1 MELISNVVNY
11 DRLGDLYIQI
21 LEDLSN
27 ILEKSY
33 GPYGSNTLI
42 QNQPGV
48 APFYTKDG
56 HTILGSVKYHNI
68 IEKSIVSNIL
78 SITEYIVK
86 HVGDGTTSAVL
97 LSYEILKNLKE
108 YMKEYPEIQPVRLV
122 QSFNKAVE
130 VICECIKNH
139 GREFDIEKKDP
150 YYISMISTNGDDEVS
165 QQIQTLYKELG
176 KELYI
181 SLNVA
186 STKDDVVNIYDG
198 LVLETGLI
206 EECYINEPIKKV
218 AKIDNPHI
226 YAFRDPVDTPEMM
239 TYFEKIILENIVNPW
254 NKKDAKGII
263 PTVILAPVI
272 SRDSSGIMNIVM
284 DMMSKMNGP
293 MIKMR
298 PPLLILTQIDSTDMD
313 MYIDISQMCGCP
325 IIQKYIDLKKQKADQ
340 EAGTA
345 PTIDTITEFYGTA
358 EGVEADQYKT
368 TFFNPERM
376 FEKNENGELV
386 ATDYYDNIVAYLET
400 EIEKAYKNHEDS
412 KTIYHLKKRLN
423 SLKAT
428 FVEWFVGGVSQS
440 DRDAR
445 KGAIEDAVK
454 NCRSAARDG
463 VGFGAN
469 FEGFRASIEASIP
482 SDYPNHNVITDCFG
496 IINKAYNILVRKLYN
511 IKEAPYI
518 NATSAPKNLLN
529 PELPVLSSIK
539 SDQMILEGVGK
550 IISIMATSNQ
560 YICPEPTD
568 TVPYRAAENIRKR
581 EEEISKENTNG

>member
-97 LSYEILKNLKE
+97 LSYEILKSLKK
-108 YMKEYPEIQPVRLV
+108 YMDEHKEIQPVRLI
-122 QSFNKAVE
+122 QCFNKAVE
-130 VICECIKNH
+130 GVCDYIDAHK
-139 GREFDIEKKDP
+139 REFDIEKKDP
-150 YYISMISTNGDDEVS
+150 YYISMISTNGDEEVS

-218 AKIDNPHI
+218 SKIDNPHI

-239 TYFEKIILENIVNPW
+239 AYFEKIILENIVNPW
-254 NKKDAKGII
+254 NKKDEKGLI

-272 SRDSSGIMNIVM
+272 SRDSSGIMN
-284 DMMSKMNGP
+284 
-293 MIKMR
+293 
-298 PPLLILTQIDSTDMD
+298 L
-313 MYIDISQMCGCP
+313 
-325 IIQKYIDLKKQKADQ
+325 
-340 EAGTA
+340 
-345 PTIDTITEFYGTA
+345 
-358 EGVEADQYKT
+358 
-368 TFFNPERM
+368 
-376 FEKNENGELV
+376 
-386 ATDYYDNIVAYLET
+386 
-400 EIEKAYKNHEDS
+400 
-412 KTIYHLKKRLN
+412 
-423 SLKAT
+423 
-428 FVEWFVGGVSQS
+428 
-440 DRDAR
+440 
-445 KGAIEDAVK
+445 
-454 NCRSAARDG
+454 
-463 VGFGAN
+463 
-469 FEGFRASIEASIP
+469 P
-482 SDYPNHNVITDCFG
+482 S
-496 IINKAYNILVRKLYN
+496 
-511 IKEAPYI
+511 
-518 NATSAPKNLLN
+518 S
-529 PELPVLSSIK
+529 
-539 SDQMILEGVGK
+539 
-550 IISIMATSNQ
+550 
-560 YICPEPTD
+560 
-568 TVPYRAAENIRKR
+568 
-581 EEEISKENTNG
+581 